1 MPRQARGSKN
11 DDGFISERHALIAE
25 YDDLNV
31 LFLATTRPYK
41 STVSF
46 QFDVVDGLGGPPA
59 LMAHAVLR
67 ANQNVEWFNYG
78 IGDQIPIGVAGGTPL
93 FKRATA
99 SDTNQSRGRRTNGVE
114 DFIIEGV
121 SCTISGVRIAYD
133 SDDIPAGVVDGVV
146 HQAYDGQVTLVDPGS
161 LVSPPQVGSPF
172 NLEHVFGEAIA
183 PKCSIQFAWDRRNI
197 IPIGTL
203 DQIPEGGAKSYLK
216 AHGVPETM
224 NRYKI
229 PEGYVWRRADKPDGD
244 FAIQGQVTDAVVIPI
259 NNIALAAS
267 VDPDDLVQATQ
278 IFVDVA
284 LRVHGLGLNQPGAN
298 V

>member
-1 MPRQARGSKN
+1 MPAKTNN
-11 DDGFISERHALIAE
+11 DGKGGFKTERETLIQE

-31 LFLATTRPYK
+31 VFLATTRPYK
-41 STVSF
+41 STVAF
-46 QFDVVDGLGGPPA
+46 QFDVVNGLGGPPT

-67 ANQNVEWFNYG
+67 ANQSVEWFNYG
-78 IGDQIPIGVAGGTPL
+78 IGDQISQGIAGGVAL

-114 DFIIEGV
+114 DFVIEGV
-121 SCTISGVRIAYD
+121 SATVTGVRIAY
-133 SDDIPAGVVDGVV
+133 PAADVPAEVTDGD
-146 HQAYDGQVTLVDPGS
+146 AKNGYLGLTTLLDPGS
-161 LVSPPQVGSPF
+161 LVAPPQVGSPF
-172 NLEHVFGEAIA
+172 NLMHVFGEAIF
-183 PKCSIQFAWDRRNI
+183 PKLAIQFTWDRRNI

-203 DQIPEGGAKSYLK
+203 DQIPEGGAKSYLH

-229 PEGYVWRRADKPDGD
+229 PEGYIWRRADKPDGD
-244 FAIQGQVTDAVVIPI
+244 FAVQGLVTDPVLIPI
-259 NNIALAAS
+259 NNIAFAAS
-267 VDPDDLVQATQ
+267 VDPANLVQATQ
-278 IFVDVA
+278 IFVDIA